1 MWQSLLFV
9 CGGGCSL
16 CGAFA
21 CLLVVYQF
29 QAAQHMGDYNIGVFW

>member
-21 CLLVVYQF
+21 FMNAYLLCINSRQLSTW
-29 QAAQHMGDYNIGVFW
+29 ATII